1 MPVVEDQLNR
11 RIATLLDRMNSRW
24 SALGENRGAFQGS
37 QRRPEIL
44 IVQSDAQP
52 VVIENEYVPAGNVEA
67 EALDRLGESLD
78 PDVVPSSGR
87 VSAAIALRSPLDLR
101 DCAGLDDV
109 DAMLTGGITLEY
121 ALFTGPNAVD
131 CTRFPKSGYIPGN
144 IRDLAAFAMYAA
156 TPEDAVQRSIAILEE
171 GVQDAAAIL
180 RQAVDLRDDTQT
192 RITQYLKQPYSEQ
205 TLRMASTILINA
217 LVFHQNLAGQHGVK
231 SLYDVERENDGIL
244 TVGDVLAEWR
254 KILSVNY
261 WSIFNIA
268 SDLLVS
274 INLPSMAVETLRVMR
289 RTAERM
295 VTLGVSQSHDLS
307 GTVFQ
312 RLIADRKFLATF
324 YTRPEAAALLAH
336 LAIPDDGSWED
347 PDRVKDFRIADYA
360 CGTGTL
366 IHAAYRRLN
375 RLHLLAGGDPELL
388 HAHMIENSLTACDVL
403 PSAVHL
409 TASMLS
415 STHPKQGYDG
425 SRTIVTQY
433 GNTDNGGVSLGSL
446 DLLASNGEVR
456 PLIPLHTGTAVT
468 GTGEAQTE
476 LSVDMPLFSQDLVI
490 MNPPFTRPGSDWEGD
505 SRESDSIKQFQGLST
520 DLETQTRMSTLARE
534 YARGT
539 CAHGYAGIASW
550 FVALANR
557 MVRKDGTIALVL
569 PMTALQGSSWQK
581 VRRLIAHNY
590 RDAIVL
596 TIAAARQH
604 DQSFSADTGI
614 AETMIVCRESSHAP
628 GNRGLFVSLRR
639 RPNSEMEAT
648 EVARAISALAES
660 STVGTLEG
668 VPFEASSLLVGGER
682 LGEVISASLGGDAP
696 WSSVGIADFS
706 IAQSAYQLAEGTVWL
721 PQMQEQDALRVPMSA
736 LQEMCQIGITD
747 INIVGNGGRTAFS
760 RIRPPSPAP
769 TYPMLWS
776 HDAQRETRMVI
787 APDSEGRVK
796 RGRESRAADIWD
808 TRSHAHHNRDFR
820 FNSQPLAVAFTE
832 TQTIGGRAW
841 PNVKFADRA
850 YEIAYTLWGNTTLG
864 LLCYW
869 WHSSRQQSG
878 RGSMPIT
885 AIRTM
890 PTLDVTRLTPEQLA
904 TAESIFEDMR
914 DALFLPAN
922 EAWHDNTR
930 QELDYRVLIEML
942 GLPRSIIQP
951 LGPAQAQVVLG
962 AQRPRRQTHRAGGR
976 VRIDAGLLYWQN
988 SLSTRGFHC

>member
-1 MPVVEDQLNR
+1 MPVIEDQLNG

-24 SALGENRGAFQGS
+24 SALGENRGAFQGN
-37 QRRPEIL
+37 QRQPDIL
-44 IVQSDAQP
+44 IVQIGTQP
-52 VVIENEYVPAGNVEA
+52 VVIENEYAPATNVEA
-67 EALDRLGESLD
+67 EARYRLGESLD
-78 PDVVPSSGR
+78 PDVVSSSGS
-87 VSAAIALRSPLDLR
+87 VNAAIALRSPPDLR
-101 DCAGLDDV
+101 DCAGLDEV
-109 DAMLTGGITLEY
+109 DAMLTSGITLEY
-121 ALFTGPNAVD
+121 ALFSGPGPVD
-131 CTRFPKSGYIPGN
+131 FTRFPKSGYIPGS

-156 TPEDAVQRSIAILEE
+156 TPEDAVQRAIEALEW
-171 GVQDAAAIL
+171 GVQNVAAIL
-180 RQAVDLRDDTQT
+180 RGAVELRDDTQG
-192 RITQYLKQPYSEQ
+192 RITQHLKQPYSEQ
-205 TLRMASTILINA
+205 TLRMAATILINA
-217 LVFHQNLAGQHGVK
+217 VVFHLNMAGQHGVK
-231 SLYDVERENDGIL
+231 TLDDVERENDGIL
-244 TVGDVLAEWR
+244 TLSDVLAEWR
-254 KILSVNY
+254 KILRVNY

-268 SDLLVS
+268 SDLLLS
-274 INLPSMAVETLRVMR
+274 INPPFTAVQALKMMRETADNL
-289 RTAERM
+289 

-336 LAIPDDGSWED
+336 LAIPDDGGWDD

-366 IHAAYRRLN
+366 IHAAYRRVN
-375 RLHLLAGGDPELL
+375 QLHLLAGGDPELL
-388 HAHMIENSLTACDVL
+388 HPHMMKSSLTACDVL

-456 PLIPLHTGTAVT
+456 PLIPLHTATAVS
-468 GTGEAQTE
+468 GTGEASTE

-505 SRESDSIKQFQGLST
+505 SRESDSFKQFQGLST
-520 DLETQTRMSTLARE
+520 DLETQTRMSAMAKD
-534 YARGT
+534 YAKGT

-550 FVALANR
+550 FVALANQ
-557 MVRKDGTIALVL
+557 MARKEGTIALVL

-581 VRRLIAHNY
+581 VRRLIAQNY
-590 RDAIVL
+590 RGVIVL

-614 AETMIVCRESSHAP
+614 AETMIVCRESSHSP

-639 RPNSEMEAT
+639 RPSSEMEAT
-648 EVARAISALAES
+648 EIARAISALAEN

-668 VPFEASSLLVGGER
+668 GPFEASSLLVGEER
-682 LGEVISASLGGDAP
+682 LGEVVSARLSEDAP
-696 WSSVGIADFS
+696 WSAVGIADFS
-706 IAQSAYQLAEGTVWL
+706 VAQSAFQLTNGTIWL
-721 PQMQEQDALRVPMSA
+721 SQMQEQDSLRLPMSP
-736 LQEMCQIGITD
+736 LQEICQIGITD
-747 INIVGNGGRTAFS
+747 INIVGNGRRTAFT
-760 RIRPPSPAP
+760 RIRPPGAAP
-769 TYPMLWS
+769 TYPMLWN
-776 HDAQRETRMVI
+776 HDAQREKLMVV

-796 RGRESRAADIWD
+796 LGRESRAAEIWD
-808 TRSHAHHNRDFR
+808 TRSHAHHNRDFG
-820 FNSQPLAVAFTE
+820 FGSQPLAVAFTE
-832 TQTIGGRAW
+832 SQTIGGRSW
-841 PNVKFADRA
+841 PNVKFANRA
-850 YEIAYTLWGNTTLG
+850 HEIAYTLWGNTTLG
-864 LLCYW
+864 LICYW
-869 WHSSRQQSG
+869 WHSSRQQAG
-878 RGSMPIT
+878 RGIMPIT

-914 DALFLPAN
+914 DAQFLPAN
-922 EAWHDNTR
+922 EAWHDTTR

-951 LGPAQAQVVLG
+951 LDLLRRKWCLEPSVHGGKRTAPEGALG
-962 AQRPRRQTHRAGGR
+962 
-976 VRIDAGLLYWQN
+976 
-988 SLSTRGFHC
+988 

>member
-1 MPVVEDQLNR
+1 MPVIEDQLNG

-24 SALGENRGAFQGS
+24 SSLGENRGAFQGN
-37 QRRPEIL
+37 QRQPDIL
-44 IVQSDAQP
+44 IVQTGAQP

-67 EALDRLGESLD
+67 EARYRLGESLD
-78 PDVVPSSGR
+78 PDVVLFSGK
-87 VSAAIALRSPLDLR
+87 VNAAIALRSPTDLH

-109 DAMLTGGITLEY
+109 DAMLTSGITLEY
-121 ALFTGPNAVD
+121 ALFTGSSAAD
-131 CTRFPKSGYIPGN
+131 CTRFPKSGFIPGS

-156 TPEDAVQRSIAILEE
+156 IPEDAVQRAIAILEE
-171 GVQDAAAIL
+171 GVQNAAAIM
-180 RQAVDLRDDTQT
+180 RQAVELRDDTQS
-192 RITQYLKQPYSEQ
+192 RITEHLKQPYSEQ
-205 TLRMASTILINA
+205 TLRMAATILINA
-217 LVFHQNLAGQHGVK
+217 LVFHQNMAGQHGVK
-231 SLYDVERENDGIL
+231 SLNDVEKENDGIL
-244 TVGDVLAEWR
+244 TLSDVLAEWR
-254 KILSVNY
+254 KILGVNY

-274 INLPSMAVETLRVMR
+274 INPPGMAVEALRVMR

-336 LAIPDDGSWED
+336 LAIPDDGTWDD
-347 PDRVKDFRIADYA
+347 PERVKDFRIADYA

-388 HAHMIENSLTACDVL
+388 HPHMMKSSLTACDVL

-468 GTGEAQTE
+468 GTGEARSE

-505 SRESDSIKQFQGLST
+505 SRESDSIKQFQGLNT
-520 DLETQTRMSTLARE
+520 ELDTQTRMSTMARE
-534 YARGT
+534 YAKDT

-550 FVALANR
+550 FVAVANR

-639 RPNSEMEAT
+639 RPSSEMEAT

-660 STVGTLEG
+660 STVGTLESA
-668 VPFEASSLLVGGER
+668 PFEGSPLFIGEER
-682 LGEVISASLGGDAP
+682 LGEVISAPLSGDAP
-696 WSSVGIADFS
+696 WSAVGIADFS
-706 IAQSAYQLAEGTVWL
+706 VAQSAYQLTKGTVWL
-721 PQMQEQDALRVPMSA
+721 PQMQEQDALSIPMVATQDSGRV
-736 LQEMCQIGITD
+736 GINHN
-747 INIVGNGGRTAFS
+747 NIVGRGSQTAFNL
-760 RIRPPSPAP
+760 IKPPSTAP
-769 TYPMLWS
+769 TYPMLWN
-776 HDAQRETRMVI
+776 HDAQREKRMVV

-796 RGRESRAADIWD
+796 RGRESRAAEIWD
-808 TRSHAHHNRDFR
+808 TRSHAHHNADFR
-820 FNSQPLAVAFTE
+820 FNSQPLAIAFTE
-832 TQTIGGRAW
+832 DQTIGGTAWKNVVFDYRAHE
-841 PNVKFADRA
+841 V
-850 YEIAYTLWGNTTLG
+850 AYTLWGNTTLG

-869 WHSSRQQSG
+869 WHSSRQQAG
-878 RGSMPIT
+878 RGRMPIT

-890 PTLDVTRLTPEQLA
+890 PTLDVTKLTPEQLA
-904 TAESIFEDMR
+904 TAEAIFADMR
-914 DALFLPAN
+914 DSQFLPAN
-922 EAWHDNTR
+922 EAWHDTTR

-942 GLPRSIIQP
+942 GLPKSIIQP
-951 LGPAQAQVVLG
+951 LDLLRLKWCLEPSVHGSKRTAPEGALG
-962 AQRPRRQTHRAGGR
+962 
-976 VRIDAGLLYWQN
+976 
-988 SLSTRGFHC
+988 

>member
-1 MPVVEDQLNR
+1 MPIIEDQLNG

-24 SALGENRGAFQGS
+24 DTLGENRGAFQGS
-37 QRRPEIL
+37 QRQPDVL
-44 IVQSDAQP
+44 IVQTGTQP
-52 VVIENEYVPAGNVEA
+52 VVIENEYVPAGSVES
-67 EALDRLGESLD
+67 EARRRLGETLD
-78 PDVVPSSGR
+78 TDVVSLSEH
-87 VSAAIALRSPLDLR
+87 VNAAIALRSPTDLR
-101 DCAGLDDV
+101 DCASLDDV
-109 DAMLTGGITLEY
+109 DAMLTSGIALEY

-131 CTRFPKSGYIPGN
+131 CARFPKSGYIPGN

-156 TPEDAVQRSIAILEE
+156 TPEDAVQRAIEALEW
-171 GVQDAAAIL
+171 GVQNVAAIM
-180 RQAVDLRDDTQT
+180 REAVMLRDDTQG
-192 RITQYLKQPYSEQ
+192 RITQRLKQPYSEQ
-205 TLRMASTILINA
+205 TLRMAATILINA
-217 LVFHQNLAGQHGVK
+217 LVFHENMVGQHGVK
-231 SLYDVERENDGIL
+231 SLNDVETDNDGIL
-244 TVGDVLAEWR
+244 PISLVLAEWR
-254 KILSVNY
+254 KILRVNY

-268 SDLLVS
+268 SDLLLCINPPS
-274 INLPSMAVETLRVMR
+274 IAVRALKMMRETANNL
-289 RTAERM
+289 

-336 LAIPDDGSWED
+336 LAIPDDGGWD
-347 PDRVKDFRIADYA
+347 NPVRVKDFRIADYA

-366 IHAAYRRLN
+366 IHAAYRRVN
-375 RLHLLAGGDPELL
+375 QLHLLAGGNPELL
-388 HAHMIENSLTACDVL
+388 HAHMIENSLTACDAL

-415 STHPKQGYDG
+415 SAHPNQGYDS

-433 GNTDNGGVSLGSL
+433 GSTDNGGVSLGSL

-456 PLIPLHTGTAVT
+456 PLIPLHTATAVT

-505 SRESDSIKQFQGLST
+505 SRESDSFKQFQGLNT
-520 DLETQTRMSTLARE
+520 DLETQTKMSAMARE
-534 YARGT
+534 YAKGT

-550 FVALANR
+550 FVALANQ
-557 MVRKDGTIALVL
+557 MVRKGGKIAMVL

-581 VRRLIAHNY
+581 VRRLIARNY
-590 RDAIVL
+590 RDVIVL

-604 DQSFSADTGI
+604 DQSFSADTGM

-628 GNRGLFVSLRR
+628 GDRGLFVSLRR

-648 EVARAISALAES
+648 EIARAISALAAS

-668 VPFEASSLLVGGER
+668 GPFEADPLLVGEEG
-682 LGEVISASLGGDAP
+682 LGEVIDAPLSEDAP
-696 WSSVGIADFS
+696 WSAVGITDFS
-706 IAQSAYQLAEGTVWL
+706 VAQSAYQLANGTFWL
-721 PQMQEQDALRVPMSA
+721 PQMQEEDALSILMSP
-736 LQEMCQIGITD
+736 LQEICQIGITD
-747 INIVGNGGRTAFS
+747 INIVGNGSRTAFDL
-760 RIRPPSPAP
+760 IRPPSFAP

-776 HDAQRETRMVI
+776 HDAQREKQMVV

-796 RGRESRAADIWD
+796 RGRESRAGEIWN

-841 PNVKFADRA
+841 PNVKFDDRA
-850 YEIAYTLWGNTTLG
+850 HEIAYTLWGNTTLG

-869 WHSSRQQSG
+869 WHSSRQQAG
-878 RGSMPIT
+878 RGRMPIT

-890 PTLDVTRLTPEQLA
+890 PTLDVTKLTPEQLA
-904 TAESIFEDMR
+904 TAEAIFGDMR
-914 DALFLPAN
+914 DSQFLPAN
-922 EAWHDNTR
+922 EAWHDSAR
-930 QELDYRVLIEML
+930 QELDYRVLTEML
-942 GLPRSIIQP
+942 GLPKSIIQP
-951 LGPAQAQVVLG
+951 LDLLRVKWCSEPSVHGGKRTAPEG
-962 AQRPRRQTHRAGGR
+962 A
-976 VRIDAGLLYWQN
+976 
-988 SLSTRGFHC
+988 